1 MMNSKIDSLC
11 EYYVNRYQEL
21 HEKVLQSRLQQLDEN
36 IAVCQQVYDEIASK
50 EDQLEEI
57 VQRNQNIEARLN
69 EIHQEIEAEKSK
81 VEEKNQDFM
90 KQAQRV
96 TDHENQLVKSNFDY
110 YQNILTKLA
119 TGNIEETIEY
129 IDFVMDVLKYTMYE
143 ETLTYLAEATEA
155 LQTLD
160 QLNELEYTVKKRILD
175 LENEKKVITASI
187 ETISFEETEEKLDH
201 IAFEISSKKTAKIEL
216 SELFANLKVE
226 NKKHI
231 LDEIKHLDILE
242 YTNQQIAM
250 KMDEM
255 LESFKKT
262 LVKIDTHTNI
272 TSNKKIELAKLKEES
287 EQLKSDKE
295 TYDQVLEEYNQLQS
309 MYQTIASDIIDI
321 ENYVTE
327 AKKAIESSANF
338 KEIVKRYSTFL
349 TKHKAITTNYEAL
362 QERLKDLIS
371 VRKSKINDPY
381 GKVALEQVN
390 QEIKK
395 IQTNIENMETEVQTL
410 QQENPLQKATE
421 VEASVIR
428 VFEDSLACES
438 QLPILYDKQQEFH
451 TLINEK
457 YDVVNQFKAAAI
469 RYGEILSR
477 IEELQN
483 EIEHI

>member
-21 HEKVLQSRLQQLDEN
+21 HEKVLQMRLQQLDEN
-36 IAVCQQVYDEIASK
+36 IAVCQQAYDEIASK

-69 EIHQEIEAEKSK
+69 EIHQEIETENAK
-81 VEEKNQDFM
+81 VEQKNQEFM
-90 KQAQRV
+90 LQAQQV
-96 TDHENQLVKSNFDY
+96 TEHENQLVKSNFDY

-119 TGNIEETIEY
+119 TGNREETIEY
-129 IDFVMDVLKYTMYE
+129 IDFVMDVLQYTMYQ
-143 ETLTYLAEATEA
+143 ETLTYLAEAADALEA
-155 LQTLD
+155 LD
-160 QLNELEYTVKKRILD
+160 QLNELEYIVKKKVLD

-201 IAFEISSKKTAKIEL
+201 IAFEISSKKAAKVEL
-216 SELFANLKVE
+216 SDLFANLKVE

-242 YTNQQIAM
+242 YTSQQIAM

-255 LESFKKT
+255 LEAFKKT

-272 TSNKKIELAKLKEES
+272 TSNKKIELAKLTEEV
-287 EQLKSDKE
+287 EQLKSNKE
-295 TYDQVLEEYNQLQS
+295 MYDQVLEEYNQLQS
-309 MYQTIASDIIDI
+309 MYQKIANDILDI

-327 AKKAIESSANF
+327 AKKAIESNARF
-338 KEIVKRYSTFL
+338 KEMIKRYAAFL
-349 TKHKAITTNYEAL
+349 TKQKTITTNYEAL
-362 QERLKDLIS
+362 QTRLKDLMN
-371 VRKSKINDPY
+371 VRKAKINDPY

-395 IQTNIENMETEVQTL
+395 IQANIVNMEIEVEKL
-410 QQENPLQKATE
+410 QQENPLKQASE
-421 VEASVIR
+421 VESSVIR
-428 VFEDSLACES
+428 VFEDSAVCES
-438 QLPILYDKQQEFH
+438 KLPTLYDQQQEFH

-457 YDVVNQFKAAAI
+457 YDVVNQLKAAAI

-483 EIEHI
+483 EIDHI